1 LVVKTQIAYLALGQN
16 FDPSLGKGVQK
27 YIYEL
32 YVHLRAI
39 TKDVKKVAPARG
51 KYGFTLLEL
60 IYPFYKYDLIHMPC
74 PIAFNP
80 PLRKCPT
87 ITTLHELVVH
97 DNSNEYLKIND
108 KSNKFSFDIMG
119 KFIRKQIFGS
129 DYLMANSTQ
138 TFNEA
143 ITQGYPQDRIFLV
156 HLAISDKFISKIQN
170 KKSHKEFKVGY
181 IGTHNKRKNVGFAV
195 KALNLIE
202 DPEVK
207 FEIWGDG
214 PESIYLKQLA
224 QNRNIVFRGFAPE
237 EKIVNIYDSFDAFVF
252 PSYYEGFGLEILE
265 AQARGLP
272 VIIYKHAK
280 IPKEVKK
287 YCFEAESPEHMA
299 QIIEQLKEN
308 GYSEKKRKEA
318 MEYARSFTW
327 EKTAKE
333 TLEVYKKILG

>member
-1 LVVKTQIAYLALGQN
+1 MVKTQIAYLALGQN

-308 GYSEKKRKEA
+308 GYNEKKRKEA
-318 MEYARSFTW
+318 MEYARSFTA
-327 EKTAKE
+327 EKMALE
-333 TLEVYKKILG
+333 TYKVYEKVASK

>member
-1 LVVKTQIAYLALGQN
+1 MRIAYLALGQN

-51 KYGFTLLEL
+51 KYGFTILEL

-181 IGTHNKRKNVGFAV
+181 IGAHNKK
-195 KALNLIE
+195 KKCWLCSKSPKLN
-202 DPEVK
+202 
-207 FEIWGDG
+207 
-214 PESIYLKQLA
+214 
-224 QNRNIVFRGFAPE
+224 RG
-237 EKIVNIYDSFDAFVF
+237 S
-252 PSYYEGFGLEILE
+252 
-265 AQARGLP
+265 
-272 VIIYKHAK
+272 
-280 IPKEVKK
+280 
-287 YCFEAESPEHMA
+287 
-299 QIIEQLKEN
+299 
-308 GYSEKKRKEA
+308 
-318 MEYARSFTW
+318 
-327 EKTAKE
+327 
-333 TLEVYKKILG
+333 